1 MAYLACPW
9 CLTPQLVAD
18 DSIAYRCFTC
28 YGEIAF
34 YPCPE
39 CGHAQTVNKKWVAF
53 SCGKCDAKVDIPRT
67 RSYALSTKARD
78 VQGYGYQYPKML

>member
-1 MAYLACPW
+1 VAYLACPW

-39 CGHAQTVNKKWVAF
+39 CAFPQTVNKKWVAF
-53 SCGKCDAKVDIPRT
+53 SCGKCDAKVTLPR
-67 RSYALSTKARD
+67 RWSYADAAKA
-78 VQGYGYQYPKML
+78 YQVKGMGKSWPPM